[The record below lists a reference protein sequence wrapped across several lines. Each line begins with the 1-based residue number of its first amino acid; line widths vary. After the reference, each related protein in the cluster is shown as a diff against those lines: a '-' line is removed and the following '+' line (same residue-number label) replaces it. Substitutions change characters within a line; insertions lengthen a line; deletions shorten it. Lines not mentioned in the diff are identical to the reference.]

1 MQFTKFGHTGLTVS
15 RMILGTG
22 TFGKQTDEKEAH
34 RMLDRAAEAGINF
47 IDTADIYP
55 PGAEAGSAE
64 TIAGRW
70 LSNKRAGFILGTK
83 GGGKMGSAAWD
94 AGSSRKHLLDAIDSS
109 LRRLNTDYVDLYQLH
124 MDDLATPIDEMAAAM
139 DTIVRSGRARYIGVS
154 NILAY
159 RLAKALGRQDTL
171 KLMRFVSAQPRY
183 NLLFREVERELFQLA
198 QEEGL
203 AVIPFNP
210 LAGGLLSGKY
220 KHGDT
225 PEKGRFSAE
234 LGGFGQMYHARYW
247 HKREFETVTTVQEIA
262 KQHGTPITTLSVAW
276 VLANPTITSVILGA
290 SRVEQLTD
298 TLAAADY
305 KLDSALK
312 RGWTKS
318 ASNSAGATQ
327 GSKEKVALGNE
338 PLLTSLAIQLNAGPI
353 FWAEPTGYALNITTA
368 ERKFMSIT
376 SVLRE
381 RKSMTPIKAI
391 WLASLVTAIN
401 VLV

>member
-1 MQFTKFGHTGLTVS
+1 MQFTNFGQTGLTVS

-34 RMLDRAAEAGINF
+34 RMLDKAAEAGINF

-55 PGAEAGSAE
+55 PGAEVGGAE
-64 TIAGRW
+64 IVAGRW
-70 LSNKRAGFILGTK
+70 LSNKRAGFILATK
-83 GGGKMGSAAWD
+83 GGGKMGPAAWD
-94 AGSSRKHLLDAIDSS
+94 AGSSRKHLLDAIDAS

-124 MDDLATPIDEMAAAM
+124 FDDPVTPIDEMVGAM

-154 NILAY
+154 NFLAY

-171 KLMRFVSAQPRY
+171 KLTRFVSAQPRY
-183 NLLFREVERELFQLA
+183 NLLFREVERELFPLV

-225 PEKGRFSAE
+225 PEMGRFSAE
-234 LGGFGQMYHARYW
+234 LGGFGQAYHARYW
-247 HKREFETVTTVQEIA
+247 HEREFETVARVQEIA

-276 VLANPTITSVILGA
+276 VLANPAITSVILGA

-298 TLAAADY
+298 TLAAADC

-312 RGWTKS
+312 TRLDEVSIEFRRGD
-318 ASNSAGATQ
+318 AG
-327 GSKEKVALGNE
+327 K
-338 PLLTSLAIQLNAGPI
+338 
-353 FWAEPTGYALNITTA
+353 
-368 ERKFMSIT
+368 
-376 SVLRE
+376 
-381 RKSMTPIKAI
+381 
-391 WLASLVTAIN
+391 
-401 VLV
+401 

>member
-1 MQFTKFGHTGLTVS
+1 MQFTKFGQTGLTVS

-55 PGAEAGSAE
+55 PGAEPGSAE
-64 TIAGRW
+64 TITGRW
-70 LSNKRAGFILGTK
+70 LNNKRAGFILGTK
-83 GGGKMGSAAWD
+83 GGGKMGSAPWD
-94 AGSSRKHLLDAIDSS
+94 AGSSRKHLLDAIDAS

-124 MDDLATPIDEMAAAM
+124 MDDLATPIDEMAVAM

-171 KLMRFVSAQPRY
+171 KLTRFVSAQPRY
-183 NLLFREVERELFQLA
+183 NLVFREVERELFPLA
-198 QEEGL
+198 QEEDL

-220 KHGDT
+220 KHNDT

-234 LGGFGQMYHARYW
+234 LGGFGQMYHSRYW
-247 HKREFETVTTVQEIA
+247 HEREFETVARVQEIA
-262 KQHGTPITTLSVAW
+262 TQHGTPITTLSVAW
-276 VLANPTITSVILGA
+276 ILANSAITSVILGA

-305 KLDSALK
+305 KLDGALK
-312 RGWTKS
+312 TKLDEVSIEFRRGD
-318 ASNSAGATQ
+318 AG
-327 GSKEKVALGNE
+327 K
-338 PLLTSLAIQLNAGPI
+338 
-353 FWAEPTGYALNITTA
+353 
-368 ERKFMSIT
+368 
-376 SVLRE
+376 
-381 RKSMTPIKAI
+381 
-391 WLASLVTAIN
+391 
-401 VLV
+401 